1 MGEMVKMVVVLLVLS
16 ILSGYSLA
24 YLNDFTKDDI
34 ESQELKFVKGPAIL
48 KIFDEAGNDPINDRF
63 KVTDGEAERS
73 FFVGNI
79 DGKADYVAFESS
91 GVGFGGTLS
100 VMVGV
105 DITQDLIH
113 GVGVTTHEET
123 AGIGSKA
130 KDDPTFVAQFK
141 GQPISNMFKVKA
153 DGGKVDAISGATV
166 TSRGVS
172 DALTKAST
180 IYGRLKPQIVEQ
192 MRNLNTG
199 LQ

>member
-1 MGEMVKMVVVLLVLS
+1 MGEMIKMVVVLLVLS

-48 KIFDEAGNDPINDRF
+48 EIFDEAENDPINDRF
-63 KVTDGEAERS
+63 KITDGEVERS
-73 FFVGNI
+73 FFIGNI
-79 DGKADYVAFESS
+79 GGNTDYVAFESS
-91 GVGFGGTLS
+91 GIGFGGNLG

-105 DITQDLIH
+105 KVSEDRIH

-130 KDDPTFVAQFK
+130 KDDPTFAAQFK
-141 GQPISNMFKVKA
+141 GQSIGSAFQVKA

-172 DALTKAST
+172 AALTDASS
-180 IYGRLKPQIVEQ
+180 IYSRLKPTIIEKI
-192 MRNLNTG
+192 RSHNP
-199 LQ
+199 